1 MHTTKI
7 NQTVFIHDGD
17 YGGDVEIRTG
27 RGNITM
33 PFLDLKGFIA
43 DYVRNKRIGKL
54 ESDED
59 DDDKILGI

>member
-1 MHTTKI
+1 
-7 NQTVFIHDGD
+7 
-17 YGGDVEIRTG
+17 
-27 RGNITM
+27 M